1 MNPRGLSRSCAAEYV
16 GCSPRKFDQM
26 ILNGLMPAPRL
37 IGTKKIWDR
46 VELDEAFEELPREVE
61 GCEWDVVISSNS
73 NTLTALSIGTVE
85 SAFIFDHQMGKKHA
99 ARPNWLT

>member
-1 MNPRGLSRSCAAEYV
+1 M

-26 ILNGLMPAPRL
+26 ILDGLMPAPRL

-61 GCEWDVVISSNS
+61 GDEWDELFNQ
-73 NTLTALSIGTVE
+73 N
-85 SAFIFDHQMGKKHA
+85 
-99 ARPNWLT
+99 